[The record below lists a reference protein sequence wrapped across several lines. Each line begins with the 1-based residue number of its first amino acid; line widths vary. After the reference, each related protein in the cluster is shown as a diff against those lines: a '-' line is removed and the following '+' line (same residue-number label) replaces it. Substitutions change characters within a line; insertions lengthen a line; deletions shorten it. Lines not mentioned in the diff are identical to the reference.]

1 MKPVNEFD
9 VFSCPL
15 YGWRLIEA
23 SAGTGKTWNIGGLYL
38 RLLLEKKREVRE
50 ILVVTFTRAATDEL
64 RDRIRSRIGRALAY
78 LEGRAADTDDGF
90 VEKLLEK
97 RMAAGDDP
105 QEMTALLRLA
115 FQSFDQ
121 AAIFTIHSFCQ
132 RALALSA
139 FSSGQAFSV
148 KAEADDSE
156 LVREAVNDFWRR
168 HVAGGRLSPALSAWL
183 EKKRFTPDRLEA
195 LLRRHLAR
203 PLATVKW
210 PETAPEAPEAAEDGS
225 GKLEATF
232 HMAAS
237 CWTSE
242 KETVKALLKDAAER
256 NVLYRNRYK
265 APAIESAARAFDR
278 FFAAGN
284 AFAMIGNTAK
294 TELMADTRL
303 SGSTKKGQTVPR
315 HPFFG
320 MADRLIETCRKR
332 ENALEAARYGL
343 LKRFLAEAT
352 VSLKEKKRER
362 RTIAF
367 DDMLAN
373 LYEALNDPGMPW
385 LAEAVRMQFPAALID
400 EFQDTDPLQY
410 AIFSA
415 VYREPESPVFLVGD
429 PKQAIYSFRNAD
441 LHTYF
446 AARENLDALARYS
459 LAENHRSVPEL
470 IAACNTLFS
479 VNKRAFLQDG
489 LDFVPVRPGKREL
502 PVLTDESGD
511 GPGPFPAL
519 CVWMLGQENGEW
531 LKRSAARKQA
541 LEAMADEVARLINA
555 GKAGKLAI
563 GGRPAGAGDV
573 AVLVRSH
580 REAAMVR
587 QALARRGIGS
597 VSLSQESVFQSREAR
612 ELECLLFAMLTP
624 DDESLLM
631 AAVSTEMIGLDAG
644 AIEALAG
651 DEAALSGWIGRFGQY
666 RRAWRENGAACALR
680 WLIHREGVVSR
691 LLAFADGE
699 RRLTNLMHL
708 LELVGRESG
717 TENAPDSLM
726 RWYAERR
733 EGKKKAEEEEL
744 RLETDR
750 HLVQVMT
757 LHRSKG
763 LEFPFVFCPLLWDN
777 FPRRGNETGEGLE
790 YHEGH
795 ATVVDYRKL
804 ADDEQETVR
813 KNAALERAAEDM
825 RLIYVALTRA
835 VYRCYLVA
843 GCYVRVTRRGESE
856 TKTTT
861 ESRKSLLNW
870 LVAGDGFA
878 PPDWLAAKDGKKEET
893 VLLPEPEQIGSAW
906 ESLASRCPHIA
917 VTALPDSVGAT
928 VDASDETATLLTAAR
943 FDKTVGTGWRMN
955 SFSGL
960 MRNAVDDTE
969 TGDHDERALF
979 AGLSGLSENRPEALP
994 ANDILLFPKGTY
1006 AGSCLH
1012 AVFENA
1018 DFTDESTWEK
1028 AVESALKQ
1036 FPQRVGGKLLSG
1048 AEEGQA
1054 VLKGRALKMLGDVM
1068 ATPLP
1073 DGICLGNVGN
1083 GRRLTEWPFCLA
1095 AARLSA
1101 KRLNRLVKKSGYA
1114 VPELAFDDMT
1124 AYLNGFV
1131 DLVFEMDGRFYL
1143 LDWKS
1148 NHLGYRPEDYGIAR
1162 IETEMAEHGYH
1173 WQYLLYT
1180 VALHRYLSGRL
1191 PDYDYGRHFGGV
1203 FYLFVRGVRPDW
1215 KNGDGTPSGVF
1226 FHKPGQ
1232 ETVEAIDRLLKQPG
1246 FADGGKHA

>member
-15 YGWRLIEA
+15 HGWRLIEA

-38 RLLLEKKREVRE
+38 RLLLEKKLEVRE

-64 RDRIRSRIGRALAY
+64 RDRIRSRISRALAY

-90 VEKLLEK
+90 VENLLEK
-97 RMAAGDDP
+97 RIAAGDDP
-105 QEMTALLRLA
+105 HEMAALLRLA

-148 KAEADDSE
+148 KAETDDSE

-195 LLRRHLAR
+195 LLRRHLAK

-210 PETAPEAPEAAEDGS
+210 PETVPEAPEAAEDGS

-265 APAIESAARAFDR
+265 APAIESAAHAFDR

-294 TELMADTRL
+294 TELMAGARL
-303 SGSTKKGQTVPR
+303 AGSTKKGQTAPR

-332 ENALEAARYGL
+332 ETGLEAARYGL

-373 LYEALNDPGMPW
+373 LHEALNDPGMPW

-441 LHTYF
+441 LHTYL
-446 AARENLDALARYS
+446 AARENLDACARYS

-470 IAACNTLFS
+470 IEACNTLFS
-479 VNKRAFLQDG
+479 ANKRAFLQDG
-489 LDFVPVRPGKREL
+489 LDFMPVRPGGREL
-502 PVLTDESGD
+502 PVLEDESGH
-511 GPGPFPAL
+511 GSGRLRAL
-519 CVWMLGQENGEW
+519 HVWMLGQKNGEW
-531 LKRSAARKQA
+531 PERSVARKHA

-555 GKAGKLAI
+555 GMAGKLAI
-563 GGRPAGAGDV
+563 DGRPAGAGDI

-580 REAAMVR
+580 REAALVR
-587 QALARRGIGS
+587 QVLAQRGIGS
-597 VSLSQESVFQSREAR
+597 VSLSQESVFQSREAL

-631 AAVSTEMIGLDAG
+631 AAMSTEMIGLDAV

-651 DEAALSGWIGRFGQY
+651 DEAALSGWIERFGQY
-666 RRAWRENGAACALR
+666 RRAWREHGAAYALR
-680 WLIHREGVVSR
+680 WLMNREGVVAR

-708 LELVGRESG
+708 LELVSRASG

-726 RWYAERR
+726 CWYAERR

-750 HLVQVMT
+750 NLVQVMT

-790 YHEGH
+790 YHEGN

-804 ADDEQETVR
+804 ADDEQETIR

-835 VYRCYLVA
+835 VYRCYLAA
-843 GCYVRVTRRGESE
+843 GCYVRATRRGGNE

-870 LVAGDGFA
+870 LAAGDGFA

-906 ESLASRCPHIA
+906 KSLASRCPHIS
-917 VTALPDSVGAT
+917 VTALPDIVGVT
-928 VDASDETATLLTAAR
+928 VEESDETAAPLTAAR

-979 AGLSGLSENRPEALP
+979 AGLSGMPERRPDALP

-1018 DFTDESTWEK
+1018 DFTDESSWEK
-1028 AVESALKQ
+1028 AVENALKR
-1036 FPQRVGGKLLSG
+1036 FPQQGGGLLSG
-1048 AEEGQA
+1048 AEEEQA
-1054 VLKGRALKMLGDVM
+1054 VLEAMALKMLGDVM
-1068 ATPLP
+1068 TTPLP
-1073 DGICLGNVGN
+1073 DGICLGTVAN
-1083 GRRLTEWPFCLA
+1083 GHRLTEWPFCLA

-1114 VPELAFDDMT
+1114 VPELAFDEMT

-1131 DLVFEMDGRFYL
+1131 DLVFETGGRFYL

-1148 NHLGYRPEDYGIAR
+1148 NHLGYRPEDYGTAR
-1162 IETEMAEHGYH
+1162 LETEMAEHGYH

-1180 VALHRYLSGRL
+1180 VALHRYLSDRL

-1203 FYLFVRGVRPDW
+1203 LYLFVRGVRPDW
-1215 KNGDGTPSGVF
+1215 KNRDGTPSGVF

-1232 ETVEAIDRLLKQPG
+1232 ETVEAIDRLLKQSG